1 MMRFW
6 TGEEGQG
13 VVEYALII
21 VFISVAVL
29 VALRLLGTNASN
41 LFSYVGDELTIGS

>member
-1 MMRFW
+1 MKRFW
-6 TGEEGQG
+6 KEDSGQG

-41 LFSYVGDELTIGS
+41 LFSDVGEQLSIES

>member
-1 MMRFW
+1 MRFW
-6 TGEEGQG
+6 IDEKGQG

-29 VALRLLGTNASN
+29 VALRLLGGNASN
-41 LFSYVGDELTIGS
+41 LFSDVGDKLTVGS

>member
-1 MMRFW
+1 MKRFW
-6 TGEEGQG
+6 YEEAGQG

-29 VALRLLGTNASN
+29 VALRLVGSNASN
-41 LFSYVGDELTIGS
+41 LFSDVGDKLTVGS